1 MAETLGIS
9 YIVTFHSYLC
19 SMSEYLEITEQKHL
33 EEKLKKY
40 QAMINELVA
49 GSNQQLIYNNNLQL
63 RTKMTRSDLVR
74 ERDCEISEHFRAI
87 FEQAAI
93 GITNINPQGRYIRVN
108 QRFCDMVGYNES
120 ELLEMNFQQIT
131 HPEDLQN
138 NENYRM
144 ACLSDQIKSYSLEK
158 RYLKKDGSIVWGNVT
173 VSIVRDALMRP
184 KYDIAIIEDITER
197 KQAEAL
203 IRKEREQFFF
213 LLEHLPAYV
222 CLQGRD
228 LTIRFTNRYFRE
240 HFGEP
245 GSKRCYEALKGRLQ
259 PCNNCPNT
267 EIFDSNKPL
276 TWEWTRCNGRTYQIH
291 HFPFTDSDGSELILE
306 LGIDISDRKN
316 AEIALRQSQEMLQL
330 VMNNI
335 PQAICWKDKHSVYLG
350 CNRNAANDA
359 GLQFCEDIVGLT
371 DWDLPCTEEQAR
383 AFRQTDANVMETDT
397 PQYHILQQQLKA
409 NGQLAWIDTNKIPL
423 HNSAGDVVGILVS
436 YEDVTKHKKAQ
447 EEIIEGAQRLAT
459 VIETVGEGITLS
471 DPEGRFI
478 IYNSKME
485 EMTGYSK
492 EEAENSR
499 DFLRLLYPDPQAYF
513 TALNG
518 INQIGIKGGFQD
530 VETKIVTKEGKPKFL
545 LVSTS
550 LMSYK
555 NRNLFLSA
563 YRDISY
569 RVEAEEAQGQAEE
582 KYRSLFENAIEGIF
596 QTTADGHYL
605 NANPALARIYGYAT
619 PQDLMASLTNIEQQL
634 YVEPNRREDFIRRL
648 QENDAV
654 LEFQSQVYRFDGSI
668 IWISENARAVRDRFG
683 TLLYYEGTVE
693 DITERKRLEA
703 ERVQQAE
710 RERLMG
716 KIATRI
722 RASLNLNGILS
733 TAVAEIRQ
741 FLQTDRVVIYRYE
754 ADATKVVTAESIS
767 ADGQSMQ
774 DLRVFDANMGVSMF
788 VDDQFQAIEDVYQAN
803 LPPAYLDWLS
813 QFQVRAS
820 LIVPI
825 TNSQFPIN
833 NSQLS
838 VSMQNAQL
846 PNSQVWGLLVAHH
859 CHSPRN
865 WQLQEIDLLKQL
877 SGQLAIAIQ
886 QAELYQKLQDA
897 NLELK
902 RIASLDGLTMIFNR
916 RRFDEYLECEW
927 QKSLHNQTPISLI
940 LCDVD
945 YFKLYNDTYGHQAGD
960 ACLKKVAAALNRAV
974 DRCLR
979 RVYKWEMDHAL
990 EGENLFLAARYGGE
1004 EFAIVLPNRDSAS
1017 ALRVAKAIRGEMES
1031 LKLPHA
1037 KSGVAKFVTL
1047 SMGVSSAVADT
1058 EVFVR
1063 LVLAAD
1069 QALYRAKEQG
1079 RDRIVL
1085 F

>member
-1 MAETLGIS
+1 MAESLILL
-9 YIVTFHSYLC
+9 HSYFFIL
-19 SMSEYLEITEQKHL
+19 SYTMSEYLEITQEKQL
-33 EEKLKKY
+33 EEKMQKY
-40 QAMINELVA
+40 QALINELVEEP
-49 GSNQQLIYNNNLQL
+49 NDELIYNNLQL
-63 RTKMTRSDLVR
+63 RTQMTRSDPIR
-74 ERDCEISEHFRAI
+74 DSDCEISEHFRVI

-93 GITNINPQGRYIRVN
+93 GITNLTPAGEYIRVN
-108 QRFCDMVGYNES
+108 QRFCDLVGYSES
-120 ELLEMNFQQIT
+120 ELLEMTFQQIT
-131 HPEDLQN
+131 HPEDLAN
-138 NENYRM
+138 DESYRN
-144 ACLSDQIKSYSLEK
+144 ACLANQIKSYSLEK
-158 RYLKKDGSIVWGNVT
+158 RYLKKDGSIVWVNVT
-173 VSIVRDALMRP
+173 VSMVRDALMRP
-184 KYDIAIIEDITER
+184 KYDIGIIEDISNR
-197 KQAEAL
+197 KQTEAA
-203 IRKEREQFFF
+203 IKKEREQLFF

-228 LTIRFTNRYFRE
+228 RTIRFTNRYFRE
-240 HFGEP
+240 HFGDP
-245 GSKRCYEALKGRLQ
+245 GSKRCYEALKGGLQ
-259 PCNNCPNT
+259 PCENCPNT
-267 EIFDSNKPL
+267 EVFDSYKPS
-276 TWEWTRCNGRTYQIH
+276 TWEWRRCNGRTYQIH

-306 LGIDISDRKN
+306 LGIDISDRKK
-316 AEIALRQSQEMLQL
+316 AELALLQSQQMLQL
-330 VMNNI
+330 VMDNI
-335 PQAICWKDKHSVYLG
+335 PQAICWKDKNSVYLG

-359 GLQFCEDIVGLT
+359 GLRFCEDIVGLT

-383 AFRQTDANVMETDT
+383 SFRQSDANVMQTDS
-397 PQYHILQQQLKA
+397 PQYHIIQQQLKA

-423 HNSAGDVVGILVS
+423 HNTEGNVVGILVS
-436 YEDVTKHKKAQ
+436 YEDVTKHKEAQ

-471 DPEGRFI
+471 DQDGKFM
-478 IYNSKME
+478 IYNSKMQ
-485 EMTGYSK
+485 EMTGYTK

-518 INQIGIKGGFQD
+518 IDKIGIKGGFQD
-530 VETKIVTKEGKPKFL
+530 VETKIVTKEGKQKIL

-596 QTTADGHYL
+596 QTTVDGHYL

-619 PQDLMASLTNIEQQL
+619 PQKLMDSLTNIEEQL
-634 YVEPNRREDFIRRL
+634 YVEPNRRNEFIRRL

-654 LEFQSQVYRFDGSI
+654 LEFESQVYRSDGSI
-668 IWISENARAVRDRFG
+668 IWISENARAVRDRSG

-693 DITERKRLEA
+693 DITERKRLET
-703 ERVQQAE
+703 ERLQQAE

-722 RASLNLNGILS
+722 RSSLNLKGILS
-733 TAVAEIRQ
+733 TAVAEVRQ
-741 FLQTDRVVIYRYE
+741 FLQTDRVLIYRYE
-754 ADATKVVTAESIS
+754 SDTTKVVTVESIS

-774 DLRVFDANMGVSMF
+774 DLRVFDHSMGVSF
-788 VDDQFQAIEDVYQAN
+788 VGDEFQAIDDVYQAN
-803 LPPAYLDWLS
+803 LPPAYLDWLT

-820 LIVPI
+820 LVVPI
-825 TNSQFPIN
+825 TNNQFPIS

-838 VSMQNAQL
+838 ASMQNAQL
-846 PNSQVWGLLVAHH
+846 PSSQVWGLLVAHH
-859 CHSPRN
+859 CQGTRN
-865 WQLQEIDLLKQL
+865 WQLQEVDLLKQL
-877 SGQLAIAIQ
+877 AAQLAIAIQ

-897 NLELK
+897 NQELK

-974 DRCLR
+974 ERCLR
-979 RVYKWEMDHAL
+979 RVCKWEIDHAL
-990 EGENLFLAARYGGE
+990 EEENLFLAARYGGE
-1004 EFAIVLPNRDSAS
+1004 EFAVVLPNRDSAS

-1031 LKLPHA
+1031 LKLPHV

-1047 SMGVSSAVADT
+1047 SMGVASAVADS